1 MHWGSTVNKYDP
13 DTSPRP
19 AEWLQLDEAERLE
32 IVTAYHRRHRIRLP
46 NAELQAV
53 IHVVV
58 ENQLALGEEAVARV
72 VTRLETEGLSRHDA
86 IHALKEAMKHKEIAE
101 DDERRAQ
108 DDIQKLTDRYVTEV
122 DKVLAAKEADL
133 MAV

>member
-1 MHWGSTVNKYDP
+1 MHWGSTVDKYDP

-46 NAELQAV
+46 NAELHAV

-58 ENQLALGEEAVARV
+58 ENQLALGEAAVARV
-72 VTRLETEGLSRHDA
+72 VTRLQTEGLSRHDA
-86 IHALKEAMKHKEIAE
+86 IHAVGSILAEHLYDLMREGADTREAYADYM
-101 DDERRAQ
+101 ERLS
-108 DDIQKLTDRYVTEV
+108 KLT
-122 DKVLAAKEADL
+122 AASWRAG
-133 MAV
+133 